1 MICRCAVADSNRAFI
16 QPGLRAGIQWLGL
29 RSMAY
34 PASDPDLDLSI
45 LLAHLVRRE
54 RTFRRPPQHSTAC
67 DIKLRSVTRTHERCA
82 GQDARRELTA
92 FMGAEIIE
100 GE

>member
-1 MICRCAVADSNRAFI
+1 
-16 QPGLRAGIQWLGL
+16 
-29 RSMAY
+29 MAY

-45 LLAHLVRRE
+45 LLAHLIRRE
-54 RTFRRPPQHSTAC
+54 RTFRRHPRHSTAC

-92 FMGAEIIE
+92 FMDAEIIE